1 MRHLLVIC
9 LLLAIFLAGSIYF
22 DVSVRQLADDMLDL
36 LAKADTPEAIDEL
49 ARTWKEQSAVVEL
62 MIDHSEIDILNQT
75 LWSMQVEVRTNEDD
89 FQKSRKLTEEMLH
102 HIAERNTFSWENV
115 F

>member
-22 DVSVRQLADDMLDL
+22 DTSVRRLTDEMLDQL
-36 LAKADTPEAIDEL
+36 EKADTPEAIDEL
-49 ARTWKEQSAVVEL
+49 TETWEQRSRVVEL
-62 MIDHSEIDILNQT
+62 MIDHSEIDILNQI

-102 HIAERNTFSWENV
+102 HIARRNTFSWENV